1 MKKRLTSTCVA
12 VLLLAQNVMAGYDY
26 GKLTAPLPDKAWD
39 CSVWLS
45 AVDAPVVTGVV
56 NDGTRAADGS
66 SWFATKFSNS
76 KKVKQVRW
84 MTTGLGIYELHVNGL
99 TIGDEAL
106 KPGFTHYEKT
116 KYSFT
121 YDITKAFRCEV
132 GQENTLSV
140 QVTPGWWADK
150 IITPGGHDGM
160 IGKKVAFRGVLCVTY
175 VDGSEEYFGTNPKDW
190 KAGVTGPVTHAAIFD
205 GEDYDDRRF
214 GIYFGFDLDSLA
226 QPEINEEFK
235 GKIFPT
241 DGAEIYRRWDLA
253 LSPVKAYTW
262 KGTIGATDDQYGK
275 VNIVQEFKPGKP
287 MVVRPGETLVIDFG
301 QNTSAVPAFLFKAEE
316 GTVLTCLPS
325 ELLNDGNGAK
335 SRGMDGPEGSTHRL
349 NLRIPD
355 TGMQLR
361 YTFSQIFPFSC
372 MSFSFSR
379 NWEYVYFCPR
389 STFFGYRYVSI
400 TATNEVTIRKVES
413 VPVTSITKEMEIGTI
428 QTGNADI
435 NKLISNTIWGQRSNY
450 LSVPTDCPQRNERLG
465 WTADTQ
471 VFTETGTFFANT
483 DRFFHKWM
491 RDMRDTQ
498 SPTGAFPGVA
508 PIAQYGAGDGKG
520 HGDMM
525 RLGWADAGIIV
536 PWTVWKQF
544 GDNSIVEENWE
555 SMNRFM
561 NHIYETKYEH
571 TAMTSENGNYQW
583 ADWLS
588 YEPLES
594 CSGRSHENGRPKPE
608 TIDYWNYLSAS
619 YWAIDAEMMCDMARA
634 TGRDAAP
641 YEKMLYEAKNYIRE
655 KFLNADGT
663 FKTDILNTM
672 QTPALFALKNQLF
685 SGQARQNIINR
696 LRQNFADHG
705 NCLQTGFLGTSIL
718 MQTLTENGMSDI
730 AYELLFQR
738 KNPSWLYSIDNGAT
752 TIWERWN
759 SYMKDSGMG
768 PRGMNSFNHYA
779 YGCVCEWIWET
790 AAGIAADP
798 KQPGFKHIIMR
809 PVPDKRLGFLKAEYK
824 SASGVIKSEWKY
836 KGNKWIWKFTI
847 PKGSTATV
855 TLPGQTTS
863 RLYPAGSYTLKVKS

>member
-45 AVDAPVVTGVV
+45 AVDAPIVTGVV

-262 KGTIGATDDQYGK
+262 KGTTGATDDQYGK

-361 YTFSQIFPFSC
+361 YTFGHIFPFSC

-608 TIDYWNYLSAS
+608 TVDYWNYLSAS

-672 QTPALFALKNQLF
+672 QTPALFALKNQLL
-685 SGQARQNIINR
+685 SGSAKEAMVQR